1 MSLECPQCKSP
12 VARDGQRFCYRCGHD
27 LSSYYDSLSIKLKDI
42 APEPVGT
49 ATNVKPG
56 GATEVLASD
65 TTIVIDTPAAKDQ
78 SATLRI
84 LLPTGDVF
92 DREVTAT
99 EIQLGKGPRND
110 IVIADPAVSTAHAAL
125 KCDGGQYTIADLG
138 SRNGTFVNGERIA
151 EPHKLAHGDVIGM
164 GLSKLTFR
172 LGGYSETG
180 AIRVNDVPPSSKP
193 AAPPLT
199 VDSLAAAVI
208 SSGLAGSADVE
219 RLRGSGGIARR
230 LGLALVEDGLV
241 SPPAMA
247 DLIGRT
253 FQIPRIDLRSAPID
267 EEIAINFSSK
277 TARDHRVFAFGK
289 KGGVLLLAMADPTD
303 TGAVGAI
310 EREMSTS
317 VAVHVAALDEITEQL
332 EKYYGPK
339 LIGVLPSGE
348 KLRFLITQGEVE
360 IGKASHNQIVL
371 TDPTVSNTH
380 AVLMARDGG
389 YTIVDLGSRNGT
401 FVNGEKL
408 EAQPRTLRHGD
419 AIQLGQ
425 TVLTFRNSGETPEN
439 ITATL
444 TPAALE
450 EVRRRA
456 AAMAGPDS
464 AAAADTA
471 PSLDAAK
478 SEEEKKKKKKK
489 KKDSNERM
497 RAAYVSG
504 LSRIVA
510 QVLGVVLAVALALYV
525 NSMRSGSNQPQP
537 VVETGSKGKAKI
549 KVAKAG
555 DGYEFTGGFFEASG
569 VVQGPS
575 SDGVYFIDDG
585 TPNAILF
592 MPIDQTGR
600 QAGDIKH
607 ISLGMEVLDPEAITY
622 GGSFIYV
629 VGSQSRRDDP
639 QRNSMVRFA
648 LDEATQSV
656 KGHVETV
663 VDLHR
668 FLFDKVPELAAY
680 RDVRGDEGGLN
691 IEGISWDSTNDR
703 LLLGLRSP
711 VIDGRALVIPL
722 KLSDPRGAFSTEN
735 LTAGAILRI
744 PLGGLG
750 IRDIEY
756 DTRAGAFLVIAG
768 APTHGEAPN
777 FALWEWNGDDN
788 PVANESI
795 HELTKLDGRMKPEGI
810 ARVRVGGREFLL
822 VVGDGSRYLKL
833 DVVAE

>member
-1 MSLECPQCKSP
+1 
-12 VARDGQRFCYRCGHD
+12 
-27 LSSYYDSLSIKLKDI
+27 
-42 APEPVGT
+42 
-49 ATNVKPG
+49 
-56 GATEVLASD
+56 
-65 TTIVIDTPAAKDQ
+65 
-78 SATLRI
+78 
-84 LLPTGDVF
+84 
-92 DREVTAT
+92 
-99 EIQLGKGPRND
+99 
-110 IVIADPAVSTAHAAL
+110 
-125 KCDGGQYTIADLG
+125 
-138 SRNGTFVNGERIA
+138 
-151 EPHKLAHGDVIGM
+151 
-164 GLSKLTFR
+164 
-172 LGGYSETG
+172 
-180 AIRVNDVPPSSKP
+180 
-193 AAPPLT
+193 
-199 VDSLAAAVI
+199 
-208 SSGLAGSADVE
+208 
-219 RLRGSGGIARR
+219 
-230 LGLALVEDGLV
+230 
-241 SPPAMA
+241 
-247 DLIGRT
+247 
-253 FQIPRIDLRSAPID
+253 
-267 EEIAINFSSK
+267 
-277 TARDHRVFAFGK
+277 
-289 KGGVLLLAMADPTD
+289 
-303 TGAVGAI
+303 
-310 EREMSTS
+310 
-317 VAVHVAALDEITEQL
+317 
-332 EKYYGPK
+332 
-339 LIGVLPSGE
+339 
-348 KLRFLITQGEVE
+348 
-360 IGKASHNQIVL
+360 
-371 TDPTVSNTH
+371 
-380 AVLMARDGG
+380 
-389 YTIVDLGSRNGT
+389 
-401 FVNGEKL
+401 
-408 EAQPRTLRHGD
+408 
-419 AIQLGQ
+419 
-425 TVLTFRNSGETPEN
+425 
-439 ITATL
+439 
-444 TPAALE
+444 
-450 EVRRRA
+450 
-456 AAMAGPDS
+456 
-464 AAAADTA
+464 
-471 PSLDAAK
+471 
-478 SEEEKKKKKKK
+478 
-489 KKDSNERM
+489 
-497 RAAYVSG
+497 
-504 LSRIVA
+504 
-510 QVLGVVLAVALALYV
+510 
-525 NSMRSGSNQPQP
+525 
-537 VVETGSKGKAKI
+537 
-549 KVAKAG
+549 
-555 DGYEFTGGFFEASG
+555 
-569 VVQGPS
+569 VQGPS